1 MKLQVAS
8 IIFFEFN
15 RSLLILLSFPQTH
28 ASTPVSTL
36 QWASGITY
44 QHLDSLP
51 WGELAGAQITPL
63 GPLAG
68 NVYVQRAWLHLTVLQ
83 WVAGQSP

>member
-1 MKLQVAS
+1 MPVKLQVAS
-8 IIFFEFN
+8 IIFFKFN

-28 ASTPVSTL
+28 ASTPVNTL
-36 QWASGITY
+36 HCASGITY

-68 NVYVQRAWLHLTVLQ
+68 KVYTQPAWLHLTALH
-83 WVAGQSP
+83 

>member
-1 MKLQVAS
+1 MPVKLQVAS
-8 IIFFEFN
+8 IIFLKFN

-36 QWASGITY
+36 QCASGITY

-68 NVYVQRAWLHLTVLQ
+68 KVYAQRAWLHLTALH
-83 WVAGQSP
+83 

>member
-1 MKLQVAS
+1 MPVKVQVAS
-8 IIFFEFN
+8 IIFLKFD
-15 RSLLILLSFPQTH
+15 RSLLTLLTFPQTH

-36 QWASGITY
+36 QCASGITY

-51 WGELAGAQITPL
+51 WGELTGAQITPL

-68 NVYVQRAWLHLTVLQ
+68 KVYAQQAWLNLTALH
-83 WVAGQSP
+83 

>member
-1 MKLQVAS
+1 MLQHQLVHYNALLV
-8 IIFFEFN
+8 
-15 RSLLILLSFPQTH
+15 SLN
-28 ASTPVSTL
+28 
-36 QWASGITY
+36 Y

-68 NVYVQRAWLHLTVLQ
+68 KVYAQRAWLHLTALH
-83 WVAGQSP
+83 